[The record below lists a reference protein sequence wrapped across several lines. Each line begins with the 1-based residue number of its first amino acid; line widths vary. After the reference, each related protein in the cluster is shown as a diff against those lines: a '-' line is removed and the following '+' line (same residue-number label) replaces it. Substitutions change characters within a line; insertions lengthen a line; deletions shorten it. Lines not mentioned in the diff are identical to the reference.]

1 MKKSIILAFLIAVF
15 LCLSAC
21 SYNPPEG
28 WTESHHSYDEILT
41 FAKSIDHNAIVAE
54 DYTDTIDE
62 YDWEFREWNAT
73 INGIDC
79 HVSSVSDRV
88 WNDGFAAREFYKVY
102 YRIDTDYDCIVMQNI
117 LSGNYSDWESE
128 KSIFRNYADTI
139 YVNLKL
145 LDYHKLNDEELEQM
159 LQTALD
165 INDEYKALAI
175 NKAVVFTIPSPG
187 KYYNHHGEQ
196 EFFVR
201 NDSETFLSDFSE
213 EGKKTFIQ
221 KYKENWDLL
230 DSGLPIYD

>member
-28 WTESHHSYDEILT
+28 WTERHHSYDEILT

-62 YDWEFREWNAT
+62 YDWKYREWNAT

-79 HVSSVSDRV
+79 HVSSVSDWV
-88 WNDGFAAREFYKVY
+88 WNDGFAAGEFYKFY

-139 YVNLKL
+139 YVHLKL
-145 LDYHKLNDEELEQM
+145 LDYHKLNDEELDQM

-175 NKAVVFTIPSPG
+175 NKAVVFAIPSPG
-187 KYYNHHGEQ
+187 EYYNHHGEQ

-201 NDSETFLSDFSE
+201 NDSHTYLSDFSE

-230 DSGLPIYD
+230 DSGLPVYD